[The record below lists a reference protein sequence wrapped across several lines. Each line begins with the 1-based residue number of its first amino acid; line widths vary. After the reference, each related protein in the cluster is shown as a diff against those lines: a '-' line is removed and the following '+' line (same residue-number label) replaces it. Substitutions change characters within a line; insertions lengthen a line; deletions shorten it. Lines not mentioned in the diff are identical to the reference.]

1 MGVTQRSVRG
11 GAQPPREARGKPA
24 APWSDRRPDPAVL
37 ARAMGT
43 TSLLAAAVFLLVTAS
58 ARGAVTNLLENGDLE
73 RPMPTVAE
81 GGLPHGWKASDFSTA
96 GVSLVDGAR
105 VEGKGTKCL
114 KIEGRG
120 CGLFSDLIRINPGE
134 SLRFSGW
141 VNSHDPVMPRN
152 PYYVGLA
159 WYDANRESLSAG
171 PSGKGNFLYVPMAK
185 GTGWRP
191 FEIVVPP
198 KFTRGKQVIPEGAA
212 FVEVRIFLL
221 EYPSA
226 VLFDDLSLTQD

>member
-1 MGVTQRSVRG
+1 MVRASV
-11 GAQPPREARGKPA
+11 A
-24 APWSDRRPDPAVL
+24 AGL
-37 ARAMGT
+37 
-43 TSLLAAAVFLLVTAS
+43 VFVAGLFLVTAS
-58 ARGAVTNLLENGDLE
+58 VRGSGTNLFENGDLE
-73 RPMPTVAE
+73 KPMSAS
-81 GGLPHGWKASDFSTA
+81 GGLPPGWKASDFSTA
-96 GVSLVDGAR
+96 GVSLVEGVRA
-105 VEGKGTKCL
+105 EGKGTKCL

-120 CGLFSDLIRINPGE
+120 CGLFSELVRINSAE

-159 WYDANRESLSAG
+159 WYDANREPLSAG

-212 FVEVRIFLL
+212 FVEVRIFML
-221 EYPSA
+221 EYPGA
-226 VLFDDLSLTQD
+226 VLFDDLVLTQDQAP